1 IEFSEQLEKDLK
13 KTGIKSFDYSQYKD
27 HEIIGRGGC
36 AVVYSALFKKEKHAL
51 KSLNN
56 NLSFDEKALKRVRRE
71 HSNNILINEGKALI
85 SDFGISKQLNDTT
98 ASSSVMMGVPA
109 YVDPQYLQNGDKL
122 NMKSDIYS
130 LGVLLWEL
138 TSGIPPF
145 HNIPEMA
152 IILEILKN
160 NRERTI
166 DNTPL
171 KYSNLYKQCWTSEPQ
186 QRPTSSEILVV
197 LENLSSE
204 TTVDFITNIIRKDN
218 HKKATLRQ
226 SS

>member
-1 IEFSEQLEKDLK
+1 
-13 KTGIKSFDYSQYKD
+13 QYKD

-71 HSNNILINEGKALI
+71 
-85 SDFGISKQLNDTT
+85 
-98 ASSSVMMGVPA
+98 
-109 YVDPQYLQNGDKL
+109 
-122 NMKSDIYS
+122 
-130 LGVLLWEL
+130 
-138 TSGIPPF
+138 
-145 HNIPEMA
+145 
-152 IILEILKN
+152 
-160 NRERTI
+160 
-166 DNTPL
+166 
-171 KYSNLYKQCWTSEPQ
+171 
-186 QRPTSSEILVV
+186 RPTSSEILDI